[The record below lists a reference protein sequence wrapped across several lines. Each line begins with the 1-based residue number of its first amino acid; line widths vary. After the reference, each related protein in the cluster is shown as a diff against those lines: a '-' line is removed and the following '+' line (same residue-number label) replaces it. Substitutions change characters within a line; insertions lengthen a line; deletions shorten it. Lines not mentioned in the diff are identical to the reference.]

1 MNTVEDE
8 IETNVSFVI
17 ISLSN
22 VNVMAKCVFGMDEVN
37 T

>member
-1 MNTVEDE
+1 MNRVEDE

-22 VNVMAKCVFGMDEVN
+22 VTVMAKCVFSMDKVN